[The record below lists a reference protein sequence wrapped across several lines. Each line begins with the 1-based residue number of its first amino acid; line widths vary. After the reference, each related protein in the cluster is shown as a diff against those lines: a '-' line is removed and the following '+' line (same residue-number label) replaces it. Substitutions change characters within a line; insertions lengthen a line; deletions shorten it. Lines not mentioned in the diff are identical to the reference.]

1 MLSKKFINLYIF
13 LGIIFSI
20 IISKFLWA
28 WIEID
33 YVKEFEITGEYS
45 KFKYNP
51 INESIRYVTFISLP
65 LIVYWICIKIFRGQ
79 EIKEIKEIFFYD
91 NSKNFYVTK
100 NSLLVLYFLIFLTL
114 ILLDFLSINLPV
126 HNIDMFHEGQGLTP
140 VTNYLF
146 IVLYIYIVV

>member
-1 MLSKKFINLYIF
+1 MYSKKFINLYIF

-20 IISKFLWA
+20 IISKFLWT

-33 YVKEFEITGEYS
+33 YVKAFEITGEYS

-100 NSLLVLYFLIFLTL
+100 NTGKVI
-114 ILLDFLSINLPV
+114 
-126 HNIDMFHEGQGLTP
+126 
-140 VTNYLF
+140 
-146 IVLYIYIVV
+146 